1 MSYKDIKVGSLVEIT
16 DFSGN
21 PTYDIVSRIFCFCET
36 NPLYFY
42 CCLNPR
48 KAHDPHLKKIRLVQ

>member
-16 DFSGN
+16 DYWGKSN
-21 PTYDIVSRIFCFCET
+21 YDIVYRIFCFCET

-42 CCLNPR
+42 CCLSPG
-48 KAHDPHLKKIRLVQ
+48 KAHDPHLKKIRLIQ

>member
-16 DFSGN
+16 DFSGKA
-21 PTYDIVSRIFCFCET
+21 TYDIVSRIFYFCET

-42 CCLNPR
+42 CCLSPR
-48 KAHDPHLKKIRLVQ
+48 KAHDPHLKKIKLVQ